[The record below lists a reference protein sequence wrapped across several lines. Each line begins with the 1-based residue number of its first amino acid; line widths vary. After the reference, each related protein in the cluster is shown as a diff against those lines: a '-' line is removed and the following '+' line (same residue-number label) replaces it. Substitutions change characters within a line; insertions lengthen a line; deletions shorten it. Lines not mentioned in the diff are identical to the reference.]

1 MSRRLLDGLLAASL
15 LTMTWAKIHWQA
27 GSLDL
32 TIGNITAS
40 AFVAAFVI
48 DRLQRRDDALPRPA
62 ITLCGFMLTFLA
74 VYLAGYF
81 DLDSNAALTFWIKGI
96 VSWAVHFLLLI
107 MAVAYVIERGA
118 AVYLRAIRWFVAG
131 ITLNAVYGVVQLAL
145 VVAAGVNLD
154 KLVVGPLTAGQGK
167 VGGINVFGQ
176 VARTENIYRINA
188 LTGDPNH
195 LGVMLCVPLLL
206 LLPVWLSATRGR
218 RRLGALLV
226 FLFVVQ
232 VLTLSRSGALGD
244 VVGLLVLSP
253 LLAKRLPSA
262 RSLVL
267 VLAPLVAGAVALYVS
282 SPFVR
287 TVIRARTDVGGRG
300 TNTHFEFYRL
310 VSPALDPHPLFGMG
324 FNTFAVF
331 YEFLTGQSNY
341 GPHSFWVATLVE
353 TGIVGLTVYL
363 VYGAWL
369 VACALLMARS
379 EQARARVLGYG
390 WLAAMAGT
398 AAANLFYLT
407 MQFDYFYGVVMLVA
421 AGQYILAPGRARLAT
436 TAAQPRPALH

>member
-1 MSRRLLDGLLAASL
+1 
-15 LTMTWAKIHWQA
+15 
-27 GSLDL
+27 
-32 TIGNITAS
+32 
-40 AFVAAFVI
+40 
-48 DRLQRRDDALPRPA
+48 
-62 ITLCGFMLTFLA
+62 MLTCLA

-107 MAVAYVIERGA
+107 MAVAYVIGRGA

-253 LLAKRLPSA
+253 LLARRLPSA

>member
-1 MSRRLLDGLLAASL
+1 M
-15 LTMTWAKIHWQA
+15 
-27 GSLDL
+27 
-32 TIGNITAS
+32 
-40 AFVAAFVI
+40 
-48 DRLQRRDDALPRPA
+48 
-62 ITLCGFMLTFLA
+62 
-74 VYLAGYF
+74 
-81 DLDSNAALTFWIKGI
+81 
-96 VSWAVHFLLLI
+96 HFLLLI

-253 LLAKRLPSA
+253 LLARRLPSA